1 VASQPLFSMPTALQ
15 ESVMALMEAKARR
28 VRNAYENMLER
39 NCLVKFKCPVLYLAN
54 GNFRLCYALAQNY
67 DEAMFGMPGQVP
79 YYDLPSQ
86 AFLSW
91 QSLLTY
97 SNDQLK
103 QSFGFDPTED
113 KVGFKAVE
121 EYCTSFLE
129 TYEALKKE
137 CEEEQLSRSEIALMR
152 EEISVLKKALAD
164 TLDLLQKVN
173 KF

>member
-1 VASQPLFSMPTALQ
+1 MPTALQ
-15 ESVMALMEAKARR
+15 NSVILLIEAKARR

-39 NCLVKFKCPVLYLAN
+39 NCLVKFNCPVLYLAN
-54 GNFRLCYALAQNY
+54 GNLRLRYALVHNSEQALY
-67 DEAMFGMPGQVP
+67 GISGQVP
-79 YYDLPSQ
+79 YDGGNHFVEWHP
-86 AFLSW
+86 
-91 QSLLTY
+91 LLTY

-137 CEEEQLSRSEIALMR
+137 CEEEQPTRSEIALMR
-152 EEISVLKKALAD
+152 EEISILKKALAD

-173 KF
+173 KS